1 MSLDPAA
8 SPWLGVIASVA
19 VCLWI
24 AVIGALLA
32 YAVFRDRPRLVWPF
46 YAPIVGMAVVLLVTN
61 LAAYVMPG
69 APSAWFGLIAPTVLG
84 VIVVRRG
91 RPPRPVQRGSRV
103 ALLATALLAV
113 GVFVLAYA
121 NRMHA
126 SGDAPGWHR
135 ALALQLADGVFPP
148 VTPYGVDAGIGY
160 HYGADLL
167 AATVISTTGALPWTA
182 FDAVAVLVVVGLVL
196 GVAGFA
202 YAVGT
207 PLPLALGVGTTVGLF
222 HGAVFVGYRSGSIES
237 LVFLEPPA
245 SLARAFAWEGWL
257 QRPLAAGLVV
267 LIASALHA
275 GATGRHAALLL
286 VGAGVLAL
294 GDASVM
300 IFASAALA
308 LVGGA
313 RLIRLRGRQRLAL
326 AGVLF
331 ASALLVALAGGPVS
345 DAIFDRGGTAGL
357 VGIAWEPVWSHFLPF
372 QRAGPALI
380 RVGIIPLVVVGA
392 IAAYR
397 RRSWGLGFL
406 AAAGAFGLLEAQLLQ
421 SRLEWHDHRII
432 WLAQAVAMIGALAG
446 VGALIGTLRGRRRQL
461 LAALAVGLLVL
472 LPTGLPHL
480 VRGTHLA
487 LHEIELADPLAD
499 DSGHH
504 YRDRLTL
511 GGHLEANWEF
521 YDWMRQSLPT
531 GARLLTLHPNVS
543 AIAAGVASPLSH
555 RDFQMFLFGFTTW
568 PYHDALRFLHRDDL
582 EALGITH
589 LHLTDPFEA
598 DLTPA
603 ARRLLNDPRHFRLLA
618 DFDAGA
624 RHRVYAVLPGAG
636 TTEAAPSSYRK
647 LRQLV
652 PSSASVATVGSVS
665 HAQRLVVASAFV
677 DHESQQSSIPLR
689 FERGTRVPAVATLGD
704 LPASGVAIASEPLE
718 PTALGVSRS
727 EAIWSGHGLRAYD
740 LAASWSTVWRIGSEP
755 AGLPGPQRAVCE
767 SAGGEID
774 LHLLGEPGTTVTA
787 GSTEA
792 VVTGLPQI
800 VQLAVPDCSALT
812 LSADSG
818 IAPFVQIRPR
828 HAGATGD
835 SDAPTAG
842 LAFDG
847 GVDGERAVLNF
858 WYRNPQDIAFTTG
871 TEFRLY
877 EASALGVDLH
887 PDNPNPRTASLRWWP
902 GPAALYAPEQ
912 IARIEF
918 DARRLEINGDTG
930 GGSASSLIPGE
941 TYLLTLNVAG
951 TDSRYGLVEIQH
963 IVPLARV
970 TVGETGVAYEVFSG
984 IVTIEHHP
992 PGTILQRTGFDGG
1005 LAEDAILES
1014 R

>member
-1 MSLDPAA
+1 MSLDPAV

-84 VIVVRRG
+84 VVVARRG
-91 RPPRPVQRGSRV
+91 GHLRQAPRGSRIALV
-103 ALLATALLAV
+103 AMVLLAV

-126 SGDAPGWHR
+126 SGDAAGWHR
-135 ALALQLADGVFPP
+135 ALALQLARGVFPP

-182 FDAVAVLVVVGLVL
+182 FDAVAVLVIVGLIV
-196 GVAGFA
+196 GVAGFT
-202 YAVGT
+202 YDVGT
-207 PLPLALGVGTTVGLF
+207 PLPLALGVGTAVGLF
-222 HGAVFVGYRSGSIES
+222 HGAVFFGYRSGYIEG
-237 LVFLEPPA
+237 LAFLEPPA
-245 SLARAFAWEGWL
+245 SLARAFVWEDWL
-257 QRPLAAGLVV
+257 QRPLAVGLVV
-267 LIASALHA
+267 LIAAALHA
-275 GATGRHAALLL
+275 GATRRHAALLL
-286 VGAGVLAL
+286 MGAGVLAL

-300 IFASAALA
+300 IFGSAALA
-308 LVGGA
+308 LVGVI
-313 RLIRLRGRQRLAL
+313 RLFQLRGRERLVL
-326 AGVLF
+326 AGVLVT
-331 ASALLVALAGGPVS
+331 SALLVALAGGPVS

-357 VGIAWEPVWSHFLPF
+357 VGIAWEPVWNHFLPF
-372 QRAGPALI
+372 QRAAPALI

-406 AAAGAFGLLEAQLLQ
+406 AAAGMFGLLEAQLLQ
-421 SRLEWHDHRII
+421 SQFAWHDARII
-432 WLAQAVAMIGALAG
+432 WLARAVAMIGALAG
-446 VGALIGTLRGRRRQL
+446 VGALIGTLRDRGRRL

-480 VRGTHLA
+480 VAGTHLA

-504 YRDRLTL
+504 YRDRMTL

-543 AIAAGVASPLSH
+543 AAGAGVASPLSH

-568 PYHDALRFLHRDDL
+568 AYHDALRFLHRDDL

-589 LHLTDPFEA
+589 LHMTDQFEA

-618 DFDAGA
+618 DFDTGA

-652 PSSASVATVGSVS
+652 PSSASVATVGSLS

-677 DHESQQSSIPLR
+677 DYESQQSSIPLR
-689 FERGTRVPAVATLGD
+689 FERATRVPEVETLGNF
-704 LPASGVAIASEPLE
+704 PASGVAMASEPLE
-718 PTALGVSRS
+718 PTALGVSRN

-767 SAGGEID
+767 SAGGEVD
-774 LHLLGEPGTTVTA
+774 LHLLGEPGTKVTA
-787 GSTEA
+787 ASTETVITGRPQVVQIA
-792 VVTGLPQI
+792 VS
-800 VQLAVPDCSALT
+800 DCGALT
-812 LSADSG
+812 LSADAG

-828 HAGATGD
+828 HVGGPSD
-835 SDAPTAG
+835 SDAPIAG
-842 LAFDG
+842 LGFDG
-847 GVDGERAVLNF
+847 GVDGERAIFNF
-858 WYRNPQDIAFTTG
+858 WHRNPEDIDFKTS

-877 EASALGVDLH
+877 EASPLGVDLH
-887 PDNPNPRTASLRWWP
+887 PDNPNPRADSLRWWP
-902 GPAALYAPEQ
+902 GPVALYAPEQ

-930 GGSASSLIPGE
+930 GGAVSSLTPGQ

-951 TDSRYGLVEIQH
+951 TDPRSGLAEIQH

-1005 LAEDAILES
+1005 LTEDAALS
-1014 R
+1014 PP